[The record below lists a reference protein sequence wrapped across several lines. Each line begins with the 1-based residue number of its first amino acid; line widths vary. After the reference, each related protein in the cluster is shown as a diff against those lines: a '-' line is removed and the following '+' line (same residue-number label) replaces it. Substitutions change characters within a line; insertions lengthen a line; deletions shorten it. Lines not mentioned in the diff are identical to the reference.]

1 MVFWLLSLLANR
13 DKEEMSRT
21 LLALSSSQDS
31 CLAMRKSGCVPLLV
45 QILHEDLPGGPDPEE
60 PPPPG
65 GPARGCSREARS
77 RAGAA
82 LHNIIYSQ
90 QDEGQAR
97 REMRVLQMLEQIRT
111 YCDSGWDWMETRA
124 GPTGGTSTGGE
135 GHKVVGSRGQPPGHR
150 RSVVLRSVAVGEES
164 CSHAVLWFL
173 LSCVQR
179 FQNRWSLRSARPS
192 VP

>member
-13 DKEEMSRT
+13 NKEELSRT

-45 QILHEDLPGGPDPEE
+45 QILHEDPRGGADPEE

-65 GPARGCSREARS
+65 GPAEVCSREARS
-77 RAGAA
+77 RASAT

-124 GPTGGTSTGGE
+124 GPPGCASTSGE
-135 GHKVVGSRGQPPGHR
+135 SYSVSRSQGHKTTVSK
-150 RSVVLRSVAVGEES
+150 
-164 CSHAVLWFL
+164 
-173 LSCVQR
+173 
-179 FQNRWSLRSARPS
+179 SLRDSRS
-192 VP
+192 QSLMVTG

>member
-1 MVFWLLSLLANR
+1 MLLLQVEMVFWLLSLLANR

-45 QILHEDLPGGPDPEE
+45 QILHEDPPGGPEPEE

-65 GPARGCSREARS
+65 GPARVCSREARS

-111 YCDSGWDWMETRA
+111 YCESGWDWMETRA
-124 GPTGGTSTGGE
+124 GPLGSASTSGE
-135 GHKVVGSRGQPPGHR
+135 CHRVSGSEG
-150 RSVVLRSVAVGEES
+150 L
-164 CSHAVLWFL
+164 
-173 LSCVQR
+173 
-179 FQNRWSLRSARPS
+179 
-192 VP
+192 